1 MGYAERAYPGRG
13 FPEGRNPGGFFQE
26 VENRE
31 RLFEYVAFW
40 TGCRVWAD
48 LVAVHSRRSESGK
61 VFPRG
66 RILGGVVTGSRN
78 PGRYTPEIRIRV
90 WDLEKRPNLDL
101 SLLNSIECS
110 GSSGHRTD
118 RRISIMH
125 AAGRHTVD
133 ADDVKAAAVAL
144 ALDLMPVLVR
154 GTAA

>member
-1 MGYAERAYPGRG
+1 MGYAERAYPGRS

-48 LVAVHSRRSESGK
+48 LVGVHSRRSESGK

-78 PGRYTPEIRIRV
+78 PGRYTPEIQIRV
-90 WDLEKRPNLDL
+90 WDLKKRPNLDL
-101 SLLNSIECS
+101 SLSI
-110 GSSGHRTD
+110 
-118 RRISIMH
+118 IIF
-125 AAGRHTVD
+125 
-133 ADDVKAAAVAL
+133 
-144 ALDLMPVLVR
+144 
-154 GTAA
+154 

>member
-1 MGYAERAYPGRG
+1 MGYAERAYPGRS

-101 SLLNSIECS
+101 SLKINC
-110 GSSGHRTD
+110 H
-118 RRISIMH
+118 
-125 AAGRHTVD
+125 
-133 ADDVKAAAVAL
+133 
-144 ALDLMPVLVR
+144 VR
-154 GTAA
+154 MLSE